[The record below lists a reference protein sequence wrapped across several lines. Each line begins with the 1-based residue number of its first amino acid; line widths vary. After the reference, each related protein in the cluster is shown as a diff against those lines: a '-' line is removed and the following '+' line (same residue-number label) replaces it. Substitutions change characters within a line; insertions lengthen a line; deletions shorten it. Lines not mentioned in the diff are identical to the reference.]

1 MGFLD
6 RSEKLWVVSHVFIHD
21 VDKILTA
28 RRYKKC
34 VEEVKG
40 ERQRVG
46 RQEHPPNNQ
55 QLRDSGACMIP
66 LLTKI

>member
-21 VDKILTA
+21 VGKVLTA
-28 RRYKKC
+28 RRNNKC
-34 VEEVKG
+34 VE
-40 ERQRVG
+40 QVG

>member
-1 MGFLD
+1 
-6 RSEKLWVVSHVFIHD
+6 